1 MENGQ
6 NIDKTNL
13 APPELGYLIVR
24 VSTALG
30 SIPLENATV
39 HIRGNTADFSGVLY
53 SLLSGRDGLTKK
65 VALPTPPKAL
75 SGAPGSVAPFSTW
88 NIDVSKEGYIPVSFQ
103 NVPVYSQ
110 VVSVQPAVLVPRTER
125 YEREEIYNES
135 TPPEL

>member
-6 NIDKTNL
+6 NNDKTNL
-13 APPELGYLIVR
+13 APPELGYLVVR

-39 HIRGNTADFSGVLY
+39 HIRGNTADSSGVLY
-53 SLLSGRDGLTKK
+53 SLLSDRDGLTKK
-65 VALPTPPKAL
+65 VALPAPPRAL
-75 SGAPGSVAPFSTW
+75 SGAPGTVLPFSTW
-88 NIDVSKEGYIPVSFQ
+88 NIDVTKEGYIPVSFQ

-125 YEREEIYNES
+125 LEREEIYNES
-135 TPPEL
+135 IQPDL